1 MLIIAEELE
10 EVKFLNAYLK
20 MDTLLA
26 DWTLDIFSSDIID
39 LKYNIV
45 IDRCIYIYYL
55 LLCIVCRYELRNK
68 LPING
73 RLMTNLT
80 IAYHPGLS
88 YFSKFL

>member
-55 LLCIVCRYELRNK
+55 LLCIVCRYEFIETNC
-68 LPING
+68 
-73 RLMTNLT
+73 RLM
-80 IAYHPGLS
+80 AG
-88 YFSKFL
+88 